1 MAGFVKQETE
11 QKVLAYIREQHMIPA
26 GSTGILAV
34 SGGADSVCL
43 LHILH
48 RLSVELDIRLAVC
61 HVNHGIRGEEAARD
75 AEFVRQEAKRL
86 ELPCRIYLRD
96 VPSLAK
102 QEGMSTEE
110 AGRQV
115 RYECLREY
123 KEEMQADWIALAHQR
138 EDQIETILFHI
149 LRGTGLRGL
158 RGIRP
163 VQGDLIRPLLEISRQ
178 EIEAWLGAEKLSF
191 CTDSTNLE
199 SDYARNRIRNRI
211 LPELEMINAGAGEHL
226 LTLAREAEELYD
238 IQEAAVW
245 MLRSQCS
252 FRTKEGQWLSYGEW
266 MAVEDKVR
274 VTAVLVPESVLQS
287 VDAELGELFLQEAER
302 LTGHRKDLTRR
313 HISMV
318 RDLFTRETGKRADLP
333 YGLTAVR
340 TYDGVELRI
349 EAEGRETAEDD
360 APRLRGRKVG
370 VVIRKREYQPGEP
383 IPDGTERVLLDAAA
397 VQGEPVLRRPKQGD
411 AFVVNAD
418 GGTKPLGRF
427 FTDRKIPAEE
437 RGEYP
442 VVADDAGILWVV
454 GLRLSH
460 HCRIRE
466 NTREVYEISAVY
478 DE

>member
-1 MAGFVKQETE
+1 MAEFVKHETE

-48 RLSVELDIRLAVC
+48 RLSAELDIRLAVC

-75 AEFVRQEAKRL
+75 AEFVRQEAERL
-86 ELPCRIYLRD
+86 GLPCRIYLRD
-96 VPSLAK
+96 VPMLAA
-102 QEGMSTEE
+102 QEGLSTEE
-110 AGRQV
+110 AGRKV

-123 KEEMQADWIALAHQR
+123 KEEMHADWIALAHQR

-163 VQGDLIRPLLEISRQ
+163 VQGDRIRPLLEISRQ
-178 EIEAWLGAEKLSF
+178 EIEAWLGAENLGY

-211 LPELEMINAGAGEHL
+211 LPEVEKINTGAGEHL
-226 LTLAREAEELYD
+226 LALAREAEELYD

-252 FRTKEGQWLSYGEW
+252 FRTEEGQWLSYGEW
-266 MAVEDKVR
+266 MAVEDQVR
-274 VTAVLVPESVLQS
+274 VAAVLVPESVLQS
-287 VDAELGELFLQEAER
+287 VDSELGELFLQEAER

-313 HISMV
+313 HISLV
-318 RDLFTRETGKRADLP
+318 RELFHKETGKRIDLP

-349 EAEGRETAEDD
+349 GREGRDD
-360 APRLRGRKVG
+360 AEEDVPRLRGRKVS
-370 VVIRKREYQPGEP
+370 VIIQKREYQLGEP
-383 IPDGTERVLLDAAA
+383 IPDGTERVLMDAAA
-397 VQGEPVLRRPKQGD
+397 VRGEPVLRRPKQGD
-411 AFVVNAD
+411 TFVVNAD
-418 GGTKPLGRF
+418 GGRKSLGRF

-437 RGEYP
+437 REEYP
-442 VVADDAGILWVV
+442 VVADDAGILWIL
-454 GLRLSH
+454 GLRLSEN
-460 HCRIRE
+460 CRVGE
-466 NTREVYEISAVY
+466 NTREVYEIRLEY
-478 DE
+478 EK